1 MHLLQL
7 LRRRH
12 CLRRFLPLFR
22 LHYLHRLL
30 SLKMPSGLFE
40 AHPLARCGALPAQLQ
55 PETTV
60 TNFEPEKLPR
70 FVWRMLERSPRHCFA
85 GCLAPID

>member
-7 LRRRH
+7 LRRWH
-12 CLRRFLPLFR
+12 CLRRFL
-22 LHYLHRLL
+22 
-30 SLKMPSGLFE
+30 SLKLPSGLFE
-40 AHPLARCGALPAQLQ
+40 AHPLARFGALPAQLQ

-70 FVWRMLERSPRHCFA
+70 FVWRMSERSLRYCFA

>member
-12 CLRRFLPLFR
+12 CLRRFLSLSR
-22 LHYLHRLL
+22 LHCLRHFL

-55 PETTV
+55 SETTV

-70 FVWRMLERSPRHCFA
+70 HCFA